1 MIDMTDLKKVKSA
14 IKPNTKIV
22 WIETPTNPTLKCT
35 DIAGVAKIC
44 KEKGVLLAIDN
55 TFMSPVLQ
63 VSFHSIR
70 VKYYEFKKISNDE
83 EFCLLVLNLD
93 FILTIFKPNI

>member
-1 MIDMTDLKKVKSA
+1 MIDMTDLKKVKNA

-44 KEKGVLLAIDN
+44 KEMGVMLAIDN

-63 VSFHSIR
+63 VS
-70 VKYYEFKKISNDE
+70 
-83 EFCLLVLNLD
+83 
-93 FILTIFKPNI
+93 